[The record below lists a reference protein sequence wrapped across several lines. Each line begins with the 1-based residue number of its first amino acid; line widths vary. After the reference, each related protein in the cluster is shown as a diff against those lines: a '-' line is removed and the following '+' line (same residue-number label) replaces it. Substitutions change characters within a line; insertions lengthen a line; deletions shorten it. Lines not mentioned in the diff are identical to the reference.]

1 MDQELTRQTV
11 DVPPAVSIDRLLPWV
26 LRLVWVGLL
35 VVGGS
40 AIDGATATRSDT
52 IAAVATWGAGA
63 LWLAG
68 VAAMAIPGVVS
79 LTATRAVVPLS
90 VPVALLAWTAGADPG
105 DGALMLGLAAVATVV
120 AMAGDLG
127 RVFVQASAYGEEDRH
142 LLRPPTGYLFA
153 VLVSW
158 AIWAAAAISGPLL
171 LGERAW
177 VLGGVVSGFAI
188 VTTIWAWPRW
198 HGLSR
203 RWLVVVPIGLVVH
216 DPLVLAET
224 LMLRRQEIA
233 TARLARSDTQAADL
247 TGPAAGHA
255 VEIETVDTVTVILAA
270 TPNAPSG
277 KAIHL
282 TACLI
287 APTRPGRAL
296 AAAARRRLPVG

>member
-1 MDQELTRQTV
+1 VDHGLTRQTV
-11 DVPPAVSIDRLLPWV
+11 VVPAAVSIDRLSPWV
-26 LRLVWVGLL
+26 LRLAWVGLL
-35 VVGGS
+35 VVGDS
-40 AIDGATATRSDT
+40 AIDGATATRSDA
-52 IAAVATWGAGA
+52 IGAVALWGAGA

-68 VAAMAIPGVVS
+68 VAAMAIPAVVS

-90 VPVALLAWTAGADPG
+90 LPVAIVAWSAGAEPG
-105 DGALMLGLAAVATVV
+105 DGTLLLGIAAVATVV
-120 AMAGDLG
+120 ALSGDLG

-158 AIWAAAAISGPLL
+158 AIWAAAAIGGPLL
-171 LGERAW
+171 LGGRAW

-188 VTTIWAWPRW
+188 VMTIWAWPRW
-198 HGLSR
+198 HSLSR

-216 DPLVLAET
+216 DHLVMAET

-233 TARLARSDTQAADL
+233 TARLAPAGTQAADL

-255 VEIETVDTVTVILAA
+255 IEINTVETVTAILAA
-270 TPNAPSG
+270 TPKAPGG

-282 TACLI
+282 TACLV

-296 AAAARRRLPVG
+296 AAAGRRRLPVG